1 MLGASAA
8 SSVLSI
14 VAGVWWPDPATRPLS
29 LRRPIS
35 GFSTQCLI
43 RPVGRKFIMDH
54 YRAYG
59 GPKPPPIDH
68 QGIESAGESAD
79 YRHALEPP
87 LTKSARPVGDT
98 EKVAQ
103 EWLRGASGFERRGY
117 CRTRERPFPRNIG
130 HFPQVRAGVP
140 LTRSAESSLPDRMA
154 PQRRFEPTTL
164 RLTPIVLK
172 HSEIADQRW
181 VERGSHRH
189 KRQNSTRAPG
199 QSDLPGWRCSDAAGT
214 PPRTTRST
222 MTTNK
227 TLPLSHPPSQH
238 TRQPS
243 MRSPNTADLPNRRN
257 RVWTCSSSTRP
268 GVAARAGSG
277 GNARASQVMTIA

>member
-154 PQRRFEPTTL
+154 PQVGFEPTTL
-164 RLTPIVLK
+164 RLTAEPSAAASRCKQHRPTHL
-172 HSEIADQRW
+172 IAPSRRW
-181 VERGSHRH
+181 RPWAR
-189 KRQNSTRAPG
+189 TRANSGEPTAHRMVWSLLG
-199 QSDLPGWRCSDAAGT
+199 VFGGASRVTA
-214 PPRTTRST
+214 RHST
-222 MTTNK
+222 K
-227 TLPLSHPPSQH
+227 PVTL
-238 TRQPS
+238 
-243 MRSPNTADLPNRRN
+243 
-257 RVWTCSSSTRP
+257 
-268 GVAARAGSG
+268 
-277 GNARASQVMTIA
+277 

>member
-1 MLGASAA
+1 
-8 SSVLSI
+8 
-14 VAGVWWPDPATRPLS
+14 
-29 LRRPIS
+29 
-35 GFSTQCLI
+35 
-43 RPVGRKFIMDH
+43 MDH

-154 PQRRFEPTTL
+154 PQTGLERMTFWLTAERRW
-164 RLTPIVLK
+164 R
-172 HSEIADQRW
+172 
-181 VERGSHRH
+181 SHRCEQA
-189 KRQNSTRAPG
+189 KRPATAEAGRA
-199 QSDLPGWRCSDAAGT
+199 
-214 PPRTTRST
+214 
-222 MTTNK
+222 
-227 TLPLSHPPSQH
+227 
-238 TRQPS
+238 
-243 MRSPNTADLPNRRN
+243 
-257 RVWTCSSSTRP
+257 
-268 GVAARAGSG
+268 SG
-277 GNARASQVMTIA
+277 GYPTLSVDPVGALPAFRLEGLDGVTGFLNGPVHEPADGVLLPAHLLHDLGQRRPALALQHRHYLGGLTAFARYGRI